1 MEALKIVPYIR
12 RHSLRICIS
21 KSCLVSLQHVHK
33 VYFFHISKFGC
44 AVHNIHNDTAKVK
57 VVPESKNE
65 KEDFGCIIV
74 NIMYCTAKLGYVEEV
89 YFVNMLQGN

>member
-1 MEALKIVPYIR
+1 MLASV
-12 RHSLRICIS
+12 LRKSWSGSFELRPHTACLES
-21 KSCLVSLQHVHK
+21 KVRVLSVSL
-33 VYFFHISKFGC
+33 YLFAPS
-44 AVHNIHNDTAKVK
+44 VK
-57 VVPESKNE
+57 VVPESKNG

>member
-1 MEALKIVPYIR
+1 MHL
-12 RHSLRICIS
+12 
-21 KSCLVSLQHVHK
+21 
-33 VYFFHISKFGC
+33 
-44 AVHNIHNDTAKVK
+44 K
-57 VVPESKNE
+57 VVPESKNG